1 MWSCRLQSRV
11 DPVRAQRRG
20 WRGGA
25 GALAGVREKIPDEP
39 PDVVERPGAARAA
52 RPGAALNTTRTWDL
66 GVGAGALLHLGITRH
81 SFCRNSRRF
90 NGTNWVAS

>member
-1 MWSCRLQSRV
+1 M
-11 DPVRAQRRG
+11 ARRG
-20 WRGGA
+20 GAVGAVGAVGA